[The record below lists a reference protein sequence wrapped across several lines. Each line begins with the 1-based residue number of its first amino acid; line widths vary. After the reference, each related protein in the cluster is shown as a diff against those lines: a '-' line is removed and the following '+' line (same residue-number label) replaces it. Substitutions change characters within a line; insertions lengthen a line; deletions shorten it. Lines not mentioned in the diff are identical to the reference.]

1 MRGRILVLGFVFA
14 IGLFSSLNVHAD
26 RPRSSD
32 QIRNLASLD
41 GDDSVSQ
48 ADALI
53 QQARK
58 DGLDYLNSKDDRSKK
73 AARKALDEAEKL
85 LKKSIKADQAC
96 EKCFDL
102 LTSTYF
108 YQTYFGFS
116 KDYDDCLKA
125 AKEGLAQFP
134 SNQRMTYLT
143 GYALYNAG
151 KHDESIRWL
160 NKFLA
165 MDISAETA
173 ASVRK
178 ILADSQNRFLASW
191 NRHADYYQ
199 SRDSKIMGFN
209 QQTGRQE
216 PLFAVTKEWEMN
228 LGSMG
233 FNALAAQAPKVE
245 DPEVKEY
252 VQKLVER
259 LVTKSPGSPFEY
271 KLTIVNS
278 PQVNAVTPPGHVVVY
293 TGLLNFAENESELAG
308 VLSHEL
314 AHNYAHHQARAV
326 LSKYKNQS
334 IANAIV
340 AAVAPQGGWAQLAAG
355 IGSNFVVEL
364 FARAYSRSEEKE
376 ADLYGSHILF
386 NAGYNPTAMSAFFV
400 KLYKANPKQ
409 PMKLLSTHPPVPDRA
424 IYLTD
429 YLDSFPLDREMQ
441 LDSKDFQKM
450 KTRLA
455 TLVPTMQPTG
465 PGQGVLPDQ

>member
-1 MRGRILVLGFVFA
+1 MRIRSLSTGVLAVCVLLGMFARGADGSIADDVVVQAEAIL
-14 IGLFSSLNVHAD
+14 
-26 RPRSSD
+26 
-32 QIRNLASLD
+32 
-41 GDDSVSQ
+41 
-48 ADALI
+48 

-58 DGLDYLNSKDDRSKK
+58 DGLDYLNSKDDRTKK
-73 AARKALDEAEKL
+73 SAKKGLEEAEKI
-85 LKKSIKADQAC
+85 LKKALKEDASC
-96 EKCFDL
+96 EKCAEL

-116 KDYDDCLKA
+116 KDYDDCLKSA
-125 AKEGLAQFP
+125 TEGLERFP
-134 SNQRMTYLT
+134 SNLRLTYLK

-151 KHDESIRWL
+151 EHSESIRWL

-165 MDISAETA
+165 MDVPAETA

-178 ILADSQNRFLASW
+178 ILADSQNRFLAGW

-199 SRDSKIMGFN
+199 SKDSKIMGYN
-209 QQTGRQE
+209 QQTGRPE
-216 PLFAVTKEWEMN
+216 PVFAVTKEWEMN

-252 VQKLVER
+252 VQKLVDR
-259 LVTKSPGSPFEY
+259 LVNKSPGSPFEY
-271 KLTIVNS
+271 RLTIVNS

-293 TGLLNFAENESELAG
+293 TGLLSFAESESELAG

-355 IGSNFVVEL
+355 LGSNFVVDL
-364 FARAYSRSEEKE
+364 LARAYSRSEEKE

-386 NAGYNPTAMSAFFV
+386 NAGYNPTAMSSFFV

-409 PMKLLSTHPPVPDRA
+409 PIKLLSTHPPVPDRA

-450 KTRLA
+450 KARLA
-455 TLVPTMQPTG
+455 TIVPTNQATG